1 MSKKKQLAALPL
13 GGVGEIG
20 MNMMLYECDGDYIV
34 VDTGVSFG
42 DERSPGVNVLV
53 PDTRYIR
60 EHVTKG
66 GHLKG
71 VFITHAHEDHIGGIG
86 YLWDDFDGA
95 PVYVSPFARKALE
108 AKLQELGI
116 TPAKGQVVTIE
127 PRKQYP
133 AGGFSVEFVMV
144 AHSIPECF
152 ALAIRSPHGT
162 IIHTADY
169 KFDDE
174 PPFGHKTDEKRF
186 AEIGNEGVLAVF
198 GDSTNAMRPTAS
210 GSEGPLAKS
219 LAKYIKAAPNRIFFA
234 AFASNIG
241 RILMVAQTAAECGR
255 KVCFLGRTVNKMLSF
270 AKDLGYQPQGLANW
284 MVSPDELKGLP
295 RDKVLIFASG
305 TQGEIE
311 ASLTR
316 LAAGQEVRGLRIAKG
331 DTVIMSSKM
340 IPGNERGILNV
351 INNLYTLG
359 ADVLSEL
366 THDDIHVS
374 GHAGRPEI
382 ERLYKLLKPKYVVPV
397 HGEAAHI
404 HAHAQIARDM
414 GFIPL
419 EIAVGKKLVI
429 ATDNV
434 SDEPHI
440 QQHAYPHGVNYID
453 GLHILEND
461 TMLIKERRKMANE
474 GVVSV
479 SLAVKSSNK
488 EWVSDLSVT
497 TRGVI
502 EERAQAGLLKKAVN
516 AADKAMQVAF
526 PDGIIDDYRRAGEA
540 ITLTM
545 RRAFKLERGKQPT
558 ILVQVVE
565 V

>member
-1 MSKKKQLAALPL
+1 MSKKQLAALPL

-42 DERSPGVNVLV
+42 DERSPGVNILV

-60 EHVTKG
+60 DHVAKG

-86 YLWDDFDGA
+86 YLWDDFAGA
-95 PVYVSPFARKALE
+95 PVYVSPFARKSLE

-116 TPAKGQVVTIE
+116 TPAKGQVITVE
-127 PRKQYP
+127 PRKQYQ
-133 AGGFSVEFVMV
+133 AGGFSVEYVMV

-162 IIHTADY
+162 IVHTADY

-174 PPFGHKTDEKRF
+174 PPFGHKTDEKRL

-198 GDSTNAMRPTAS
+198 GDSTNAMKQTPS
-210 GSEGPLAKS
+210 GSEGPLAKN

-255 KVCFLGRTVNKMLSF
+255 KVCFLGRTVNKMLGF
-270 AKDLGYQPQGLANW
+270 AKELGYQPQGLANW
-284 MVSPDELKGLP
+284 MVSPDELKNMP

-359 ADVLSEL
+359 ADVMSEL

-374 GHAGRPEI
+374 GHASRPEI
-382 ERLYKLLKPKYVVPV
+382 EKMYGLLKPQYVIPV
-397 HGEAAHI
+397 HGEAAHLFT
-404 HAHAQIARDM
+404 H
-414 GFIPL
+414 G
-419 EIAVGKKLVI
+419 EIAKSMGIKHLSISNGKKLVLGP
-429 ATDNV
+429 
-434 SDEPHI
+434 DEPHT

-453 GLHILEND
+453 GLHILDHD
-461 TMLIKERRKMANE
+461 TTLIKERRKMANE
-474 GVVSV
+474 GMVSV
-479 SLAVKSSNK
+479 SLAVKGANK
-488 EWVSDLSVT
+488 EWVSDLAIS

-502 EERAQAGLLKKAVN
+502 DERAQGALLKKATN
-516 AADKAMQVAF
+516 AALKAMEVAF
-526 PDGIIDDYRRAGEA
+526 PDGIIDDRYRAA
-540 ITLTM
+540 DVITQTVK
-545 RRAFKLERGKQPT
+545 RAFKLDRGKQPT
-558 ILVQVVE
+558 IMVQVVE

>member
-1 MSKKKQLAALPL
+1 MSKKQLAALPL

-42 DERSPGVNVLV
+42 DERSPGVNILV

-60 EHVTKG
+60 EHVAKG

-86 YLWDDFDGA
+86 YLWDDFGGA
-95 PVYVSPFARKALE
+95 PVYVSPFARKSLE

-133 AGGFSVEFVMV
+133 AGGFTVEYVMV

-152 ALAIRSPHGT
+152 ALVLRSPHGT
-162 IIHTADY
+162 IVHTADY
-169 KFDDE
+169 KFDDA
-174 PPFGHKTDEKRF
+174 PPFGHKTDEKRL
-186 AEIGNEGVLAVF
+186 AEIGDEGVLAVF
-198 GDSTNAMRPTAS
+198 GDSTNAMKLTPS
-210 GSEGPLAKS
+210 GSEGPLAKN

-255 KVCFLGRTVNKMLSF
+255 KVCFLGRTVNKMLGF
-270 AKDLGYQPQGLANW
+270 AKELGYQPQGLANW

-316 LAAGQEVRGLRIAKG
+316 LAQGQEVRGLKIAKG

-351 INNLYTLG
+351 INNLYSLG
-359 ADVLSEL
+359 ADVMSEL

-374 GHAGRPEI
+374 GHASRPEI
-382 ERLYKLLKPKYVVPV
+382 ERMYKLLKPKYVIPV
-397 HGEAAHI
+397 HGEAAHLHM
-404 HAHAQIARDM
+404 HALIARGLGM
-414 GFIPL
+414 MPL
-419 EIAVGKKLVI
+419 EITNGKKLVLGPD
-429 ATDNV
+429 AD
-434 SDEPHI
+434 PHT

-453 GLHILEND
+453 GLHILDHD
-461 TMLIKERRKMANE
+461 TTLIKERRKMAAE
-474 GVVSV
+474 GIVSV
-479 SLAVKSSNK
+479 SLAIKGANK
-488 EWVSDLSVT
+488 EWVSDLSIS

-502 EERAQAGLLKKAVN
+502 DERAQGALMKKATN
-516 AADKAMQVAF
+516 AALKAMEVAF
-526 PDGIIDDYRRAGEA
+526 PDGIIDDRHRAA
-540 ITLTM
+540 DVLTQTVK
-545 RRAFKLERGKQPT
+545 RAFKLDRGKQPT
-558 ILVQVVE
+558 IMVQIVE